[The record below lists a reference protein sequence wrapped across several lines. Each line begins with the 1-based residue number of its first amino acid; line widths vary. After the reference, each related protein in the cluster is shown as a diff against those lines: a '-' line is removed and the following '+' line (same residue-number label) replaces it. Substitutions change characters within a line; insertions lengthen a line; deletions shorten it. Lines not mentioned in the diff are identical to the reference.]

1 MGVVTCWI
9 NLFFAEIECGVIDVC
24 VVIDSSGSIRDN
36 NPADGSFD
44 NWELL
49 LEFVK
54 QVQSTLHLLLSKY
67 FSPKS

>member
-1 MGVVTCWI
+1 M
-9 NLFFAEIECGVIDVC
+9 IDVC

-67 FSPKS
+67 FRPKS

>member
-1 MGVVTCWI
+1 MGVVTCLI
-9 NLFFAEIECGVIDVC
+9 YLFFAEIECGVIDVC

-54 QVQSTLHLLLSKY
+54 QVQSALHLLLSKY